1 MTLNQL
7 FEKFQTQYGC
17 CLDIDDFS
25 SVLVMYPAS
34 LVALADG
41 EFSQLE
47 RENIINALKESASG
61 NDFRTCE
68 MYRMLCKIL
77 ELPSDDKVALHK
89 SMNEE
94 IADRPEIKKI
104 ILELMIST
112 AESDNGISKEEKTA
126 IDLLK
131 NILSL

>member
-61 NDFRTCE
+61 NDFKTCE

-77 ELPSDDKVALHK
+77 ELPSDDKVALLK

>member
-77 ELPSDDKVALHK
+77 ELPSDDKVALLK
-89 SMNEE
+89 SLNEE

>member
-77 ELPSDDKVALHK
+77 ELPSDDKVALLK

>member
-77 ELPSDDKVALHK
+77 ELPSDDKVALLK

-94 IADRPEIKKI
+94 IADRPR
-104 ILELMIST
+104 
-112 AESDNGISKEEKTA
+112 SKR
-126 IDLLK
+126 
-131 NILSL
+131 SSSSS

>member
-61 NDFRTCE
+61 NDFKTCE
-68 MYRMLCKIL
+68 MYRMLCKIM
-77 ELPSDDKVALHK
+77 ELPSDDKVALLK

-112 AESDNGISKEEKTA
+112 ADSDNGISKEEKTA